1 MLRRHPYYQCHPQG
15 NGKNVSGSRIQKLYF
30 GHTKMRYGLG
40 WKEVFQET
48 LSMAATD
55 APNPGGPGIL
65 SSYFP
70 YIIKKSNDFRDVC
83 LGVKGDLTVVA
94 FFFKKKIICLFIW
107 LRQLLD
113 VAGGI
118 FLCSLRTLVAA
129 CRLS

>member
-1 MLRRHPYYQCHPQG
+1 MLRRHPHYQCHPQG

-94 FFFKKKIICLFIW
+94 FFLKKENYLFIYLAASA
-107 LRQLLD
+107 LRCGRRDLSLQLED
-113 VAGGI
+113 SSRSMQA
-118 FLCSLRTLVAA
+118 
-129 CRLS
+129 